1 MQHLQLDNM
10 TSAGMPVIL
19 APSKALIDKPDLTR
33 DSLLLK
39 QRSSP
44 FRQQEESKE
53 QDEEGT
59 PFIQFIMTTAEAQ
72 RPGETSTTTRIRA
85 IQLAIQEFQF
95 QIESSI
101 IDTNIKFII
110 ELVQVFTNKP
120 GAADSSREAFER
132 AKL

>member
-1 MQHLQLDNM
+1 M

-39 QRSSP
+39 PRSSP
-44 FRQQEESKE
+44 FRQEEESKE
-53 QDEEGT
+53 QEEVVEP

-120 GAADSSREAFER
+120 GAAYLDSSREAFER